1 MDLVNYED
9 QLPNDWRRAVE
20 VAPPSRYGSSACP
33 NSPNPCY
40 CTGKCAINQVYG
52 PGVNHMPRI
61 PDAIS
66 EEHRVKMEEILGRKL
81 LPITDDMRKAVQ
93 EALNKEREE
102 NSPAKP
108 VFVAEHNAEQ
118 EEDKLES
125 QQILQ
130 EAKEEA
136 VFYPLWQVLD
146 GLEGILRYKNKAY
159 GNSGLSEVGVLSK
172 SSALEKLLARA
183 DDKIARIQNSNVLR
197 KNDVCD
203 LMGYLVLICAKQGW
217 NNFDD
222 QKD

>member
-9 QLPNDWRRAVE
+9 QLPTDWRRAVE

-40 CTGKCAINQVYG
+40 CTGKCNINQVYG
-52 PGVNHMPRI
+52 PGVSHTPHI
-61 PDAIS
+61 PNAIS
-66 EEHRVKMEEILGRKL
+66 EGHRIKMEEILGRKL
-81 LPITDDMRKAVQ
+81 LPITDNMRKAVQ
-93 EALNKEREE
+93 EAINKEREE

-108 VFVAEHNAEQ
+108 VFVADHNAE
-118 EEDKLES
+118 
-125 QQILQ
+125 
-130 EAKEEA
+130 EAA
-136 VFYPLWQVLD
+136 QHQVDTQFQPLGQVLA
-146 GLEGILRYKNKAY
+146 GISSILRYKNKAY

-172 SSALEKLLARA
+172 ASALEKLLARA
-183 DDKIARIQNSNVLR
+183 DDKIARIQNSTELR

-203 LMGYLVLICAKQGW
+203 LIGYLVLICAKQGW